1 MLDHSG
7 GPNVFTRVLLRGLT
21 ESEKKMTEVGVMVID
36 LKVLLAF
43 KIEEGHQ
50 ESRNA
55 VGSWKRQRILPQ
67 ISRGMWPS
75 QQLGLVLFSP
85 VKISYF

>member
-1 MLDHSG
+1 
-7 GPNVFTRVLLRGLT
+7 
-21 ESEKKMTEVGVMVID
+21 MTEVGVMVID

-55 VGSWKRQRILPQ
+55 VGSWKRQRILP
-67 ISRGMWPS
+67 
-75 QQLGLVLFSP
+75 
-85 VKISYF
+85 